1 MLCQA
6 VPRVL
11 RIFLTTPLSYAAVAF
26 FCGHDEKLL
35 RCGKLATSY
44 KEKGLISVLRIE
56 TITQW
61 DIPKLHDDS
70 DEKQFSEEDEEVI
83 SKKAHHPLT
92 DPIVGS

>member
-1 MLCQA
+1 MGKGKFRKKFLQA
-6 VPRVL
+6 VDGFLREKGYVL
-11 RIFLTTPLSYAAVAF
+11 IDL
-26 FCGHDEKLL
+26 H
-35 RCGKLATSY
+35 